1 MGDFAAI
8 SKMVVEVAVFA
19 ALIYFG
25 LRFLRRTRGSNVL
38 RGLLYLGVGGLV
50 TFVLLIRAMD
60 LARLS
65 YLFETI
71 AQSVVIALVVVFHPE
86 IRRAIVHLGESQ
98 VFARLFRKEV
108 QVVKHIARAVEN
120 MSKVRMGALIAIER
134 GLTFSVS
141 AWTATRSA
149 KSIRAAARKKARVLS
164 AKASRAPGIKR
175 MGVGPDVLSTFTARP
190 VSACFSLWITPR
202 KGM

>member
-1 MGDFAAI
+1 MGDFAAV
-8 SKMVVEVAVFA
+8 SKMAVEVAVFA
-19 ALIYFG
+19 TLIYFG

-50 TFVLLIRAMD
+50 TFLLLIRAMD
-60 LARLS
+60 LLRLS

-108 QVVKHIARAVEN
+108 QAVKHIARAVEN

-134 GLTFSVS
+134 DASLQQFADTGTPLDAELTPLLLE
-141 AWTATRSA
+141 
-149 KSIRAAARKKARVLS
+149 IGRAHV
-164 AKASRAPGIKR
+164 
-175 MGVGPDVLSTFTARP
+175 
-190 VSACFSLWITPR
+190 
-202 KGM
+202 